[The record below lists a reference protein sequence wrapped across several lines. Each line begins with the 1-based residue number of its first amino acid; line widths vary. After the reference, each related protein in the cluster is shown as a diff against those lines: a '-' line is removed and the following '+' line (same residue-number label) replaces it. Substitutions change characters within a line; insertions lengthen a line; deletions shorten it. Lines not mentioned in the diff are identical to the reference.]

1 MATETN
7 KNKGRPPAGST
18 YYSLL
23 NHYNRDKSKAQ
34 RVECE
39 CGKIVI
45 KTNYQ
50 NHLTT
55 KVHEQLMKL
64 KHLAEQGEN
73 LLEQK
78 PEPRKESGTCKETID
93 ELLLKMTTD
102 VEYRKKVKCYLE
114 ILENSLSS

>member
-1 MATETN
+1 MSTETN

-55 KVHEQLMKL
+55 KVHEHLMKL

-73 LLEQK
+73 LLDPR
-78 PEPRKESGTCKETID
+78 PELKKESVPNETID

-102 VEYRKKVKCYLE
+102 VEYRKKVKHYLE
-114 ILENSLSS
+114 ILEKNLSS

>member
-39 CGKIVI
+39 CGTIII

-55 KVHEQLMKL
+55 KLHDQLLRL
-64 KHLAEQGEN
+64 KHLAEQGQN
-73 LLEQK
+73 LVEQR
-78 PEPRKESGTCKETID
+78 PEPKKESVCKEAID
-93 ELLLKMTTD
+93 DLLLKMTTD
-102 VEYRKKVKCYLE
+102 AEYRKKVKGYLE
-114 ILENSLSS
+114 ILENGLS